1 MRKETTLKAL
11 AALHCTRR
19 SLGETL
25 GHSESWGR
33 TMGNYLVKHR
43 YATENGRELTA
54 TGSLSEVPHATGK
67 QPT

>member
-1 MRKETTLKAL
+1 MRKETILKAL
-11 AALHCTRR
+11 AVLPCTRR
-19 SLGETL
+19 SLGEKL

-33 TMGNYLVKHR
+33 TVGHYLVKHR

-54 TGSLSEVPHATGK
+54 TGSLSGVLHATGK